1 MRLDVSHRL
10 VCVRLGE
17 GVKLAGSCGEVRRV
31 GRRVR
36 VREAARSRLA
46 SARSRAGS
54 RLYLGHISAR
64 SRPDLAPR
72 WCAHD
77 SKNWMV

>member
-10 VCVRLGE
+10 LCVRLGE
-17 GVKLAGSCGEVRRV
+17 GVKLAGACGEVRRV
-31 GRRVR
+31 GRR

-54 RLYLGHISAR
+54 RLYLGHISAI
-64 SRPDLAPR
+64 SRLDLAPR